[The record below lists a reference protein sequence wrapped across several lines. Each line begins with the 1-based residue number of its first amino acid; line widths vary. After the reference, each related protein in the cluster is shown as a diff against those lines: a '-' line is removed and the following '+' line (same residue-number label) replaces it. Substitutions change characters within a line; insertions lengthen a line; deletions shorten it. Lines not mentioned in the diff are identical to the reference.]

1 MPLAVFLS
9 FLPSSPPRYT
19 SHTCALT
26 AVPCVSEV
34 LFSFRNSV
42 FSFSLHD
49 LYQPALKLAGSSAS
63 SALLLCTKIVSFDLS
78 FWTLQFQNFHLVLFS
93 HFCLSIDILYLVR
106 HCQCTSFN
114 SVLRN
119 IHLFVAAQVFRCCV
133 QASHCGGLSSCE
145 AQTQ

>member
-9 FLPSSPPRYT
+9 FLPSSPPRRT

-34 LFSFRNSV
+34 LFSFWNSV
-42 FSFSLHD
+42 FSFSPHD
-49 LYQPALKLAGSSAS
+49 LYRPALKFAGSSAS
-63 SALLLCTKIVSFDLS
+63 SALLSCTEIVSFDLS
-78 FWTLQFQNFHLVLFS
+78 FWTLQFQNFHLVFS
-93 HFCLSIDILYLVR
+93 HFCLSIGILYLIR

-114 SVLRN
+114 SVLQN
-119 IHLFVAAQVFRCCV
+119 IHLFVAAQVLRCCV
-133 QASHCGGLSSCE
+133 RASHCGGLSSCE